1 MDIILIIFKLWNGL
15 NNNLNRQNESKKFM
29 KTEFQTLLIEKKSKH
44 ILLLTLNRP
53 EFSNAFNTLMA
64 NEIIEIFEELSTN

>member
-1 MDIILIIFKLWNGL
+1 
-15 NNNLNRQNESKKFM
+15 M

-64 NEIIEIFEELSTN
+64 NEIIEIFEELSTNYMNYRVVILTGSGQKAFCAGGD